1 MTGVRDSMMILF
13 QSLRSSCCRE
23 QGMLQHPT
31 SKDVFFFMVITLQ
44 LFFHRGLVIL
54 LLCCNF
60 LDAHDSVITLCVD
73 VYHYKYPVI
82 TTSYKLLR
90 FSNFLFVLYLLLGQ
104 C

>member
-1 MTGVRDSMMILF
+1 MTGVRHSVMILL
-13 QSLRSSCCRE
+13 QSLRSSCWRE

-54 LLCCNF
+54 LLCCSF

-90 FSNFLFVLYLLLGQ
+90 FRNFLFVLDLLLGQ